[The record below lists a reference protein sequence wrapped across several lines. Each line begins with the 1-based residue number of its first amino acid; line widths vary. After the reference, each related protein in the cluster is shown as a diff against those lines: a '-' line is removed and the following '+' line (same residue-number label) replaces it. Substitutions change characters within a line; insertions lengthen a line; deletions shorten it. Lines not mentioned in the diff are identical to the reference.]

1 MLPWVALR
9 PFLPYVVGIAGIAA
23 IVYMID
29 DRAFNSGVRK
39 TVERYEEAMREERE
53 RLREANDAA
62 LEAARQRE
70 QALRDQLEARN
81 AEIQRILEEG
91 LSDPD
96 AGRRAIGPDSVSR
109 INRVR

>member
-1 MLPWVALR
+1 MLPWVVLR
-9 PFLPYVVGIAGIAA
+9 PILPYIAGIAGIAA

-29 DRAFNSGVRK
+29 DRAFRSGVLK
-39 TVERYEEAMREERE
+39 TTERYEEAMREERE
-53 RLREANDAA
+53 RLQQANDEA
-62 LEAARQRE
+62 LEAARVVE
-70 QALRDQLEARN
+70 QELRDQLEARN